1 MIYNAVQCCWTFVGK
16 LQPCYVVQCG
26 WFVSWSTGSLR
37 PIDASLVFWISVDT
51 ELVGALGCTVLVVDL
66 HVGAHWE
73 FASYRSPAHT
83 TIPPAQNRSLLNS
96 HIRDASKVQYGE
108 MTKWQLNW
116 TCWGGGRRVEKGN
129 SRAECADGQ
138 LEHSASPVNCH
149 YPPTAVC
156 FIQLH
161 CVKESAKSERFLL
174 YHLFVSRNST
184 VGYWHCDPFHVF
196 VFDHAMRA
204 ENSAEP
210 LP

>member
-1 MIYNAVQCCWTFVGK
+1 MSLCICVCIYICIAFVLLLYLYCK
-16 LQPCYVVQCG
+16 WC
-26 WFVSWSTGSLR
+26 S
-37 PIDASLVFWISVDT
+37 
-51 ELVGALGCTVLVVDL
+51 VLVVDL
-66 HVGAHWE
+66 HVGALGVCLLLI
-73 FASYRSPAHT
+73 T
-83 TIPPAQNRSLLNS
+83 TNPPFQLPPAQNRSLLNS

-108 MTKWQLNW
+108 MTKWQSDW
-116 TCWGGGRRVEKGN
+116 TCWGGVGRRVEKGN

-204 ENSAEP
+204 KNSAELLQEP
-210 LP
+210 PPNSFVLLP